1 MSNPVPLDLQAKIA
15 DWRLRAAAG
24 TLTLPEMKE
33 AIVHLRAG
41 RISAY
46 STGVAAKKKAVA
58 AVPAAADMLA
68 DLEGL

>member
-33 AIVHLRAG
+33 AITHLRAG

-46 STGVAAKKKAVA
+46 STGVAAKKKAAVA
-58 AVPAAADMLA
+58 IPAAADMLNELD
-68 DLEGL
+68 DL